1 MRAVVALG
9 GNAIVRHGQRGT
21 VAQQRAAIAQA
32 ASGLGV
38 VASRGIEL
46 VVTHGNGPQVGR
58 LLLQNLAAQRRIPM
72 MPLDVLGAE
81 SQAEI
86 GYMLQQA
93 LSATLS
99 PRPVATV
106 ITQTVVAAG
115 DPAFADPTK
124 PVGPSM
130 LAPAARA
137 LEARGI
143 AVARDEMRGGWRR
156 VVASPRPLRL
166 VEEAAIRA
174 LADAGITPIAAGG
187 GGVPVIEE
195 DGGYRGVD
203 GVVDKD
209 LAAAILARA
218 TEAAMMVI
226 LTDVEHVIVDRGTRG
241 ERSVGRMTVAEARER
256 LEAGEFPAGSM
267 GPKVEAVVQAAEEGR
282 RAIITSLE
290 SVADAIEGTAG
301 TEVVA

>member
-1 MRAVVALG
+1 
-9 GNAIVRHGQRGT
+9 
-21 VAQQRAAIAQA
+21 
-32 ASGLGV
+32 
-38 VASRGIEL
+38 
-46 VVTHGNGPQVGR
+46 
-58 LLLQNLAAQRRIPM
+58 
-72 MPLDVLGAE
+72 
-81 SQAEI
+81 
-86 GYMLQQA
+86 
-93 LSATLS
+93 
-99 PRPVATV
+99 
-106 ITQTVVAAG
+106 
-115 DPAFADPTK
+115 
-124 PVGPSM
+124 
-130 LAPAARA
+130 
-137 LEARGI
+137 
-143 AVARDEMRGGWRR
+143 MRGGWRR